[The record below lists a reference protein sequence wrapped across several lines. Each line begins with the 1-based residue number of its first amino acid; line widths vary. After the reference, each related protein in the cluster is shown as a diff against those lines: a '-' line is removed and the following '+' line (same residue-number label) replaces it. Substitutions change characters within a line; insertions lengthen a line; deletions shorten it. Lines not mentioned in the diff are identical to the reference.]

1 MATDRQAERQISII
15 HATIYWTNTSW
26 RGAAE
31 EEEEQDDEE
40 DVEGA
45 TGAFKK
51 GYAVVTHRR
60 LIALIPAKAPDTP
73 RQMRGDE

>member
-1 MATDRQAERQISII
+1 MPPYIGQTRVG
-15 HATIYWTNTSW
+15 W

-31 EEEEQDDEE
+31 EEEEEDDEE

-60 LIALIPAKAPDTP
+60 LIALIHANAPDTP

>member
-1 MATDRQAERQISII
+1 MPPYIGQTRVGL
-15 HATIYWTNTSW
+15 

-60 LIALIPAKAPDTP
+60 LIALIHAKAPDTP